1 LSANKP
7 RKEIRCVRCGSKN
20 VVAKI
25 MGEYY
30 CYECGSKIVDEHL
43 TKLMEEFKKKGLA
56 KF

>member
-1 LSANKP
+1 
-7 RKEIRCVRCGSKN
+7 VRCGSKN